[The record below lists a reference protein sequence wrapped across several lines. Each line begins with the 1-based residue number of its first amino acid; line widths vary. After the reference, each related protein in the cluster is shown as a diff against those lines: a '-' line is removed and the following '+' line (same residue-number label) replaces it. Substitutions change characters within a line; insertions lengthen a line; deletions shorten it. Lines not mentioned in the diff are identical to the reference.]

1 MRFYLWGLVVGI
13 LWAQL
18 VWDWHAEQDSGLG
31 YHIPA
36 PYFLFGFRP
45 YEYSQLFYRVKLV
58 GDTLWVMGNTC
69 VRAGDTLYLPS
80 TDGAKK
86 VYDNPSSS
94 NPVAVSYIAG
104 YDRITGVLKLVYLA
118 HVAHSES
125 YAIRF
130 QDFEVSENQD
140 TLWVAV
146 DLPNGGGC
154 RDRPSSG
161 SISVRSDDII
171 VQQWRSGSLVNWQ
184 TSFSYSLHSSA
195 SAGQVWQIIRGT
207 NEVSCVP
214 IHWENNQD
222 DEGLDLSF
230 WSLVRRP
237 GVVYVSGTCRRPNTV
252 QSPLGSFSSP
262 QLNDAFPARSDNEPP
277 YGFILRLST
286 GTSFAITDA
295 AAIGMYR
302 VPPTSIFHTYGRSL
316 ILFGDTVFFVV
327 GVRSLL
333 SWTSTH
339 TLYAKS
345 SATPASTVGLEQLD
359 SGGPPSG
366 RMILVGFRAD
376 DLAPLKQSV
385 SLHYERLWNYD
396 GLFWS
401 QPSALYPVVVGDTLY
416 IAWSDQRPV
425 GVPTG
430 DGGEVGFNNEPRI
443 YVMGWAGLSA
453 YGSSWSAFGAGWPA
467 VYTSI
472 FGWVPGPASGMV
484 RWGDTLWVSCTGGGN
499 GQRPLFLLHRQVGH
513 PSLSVCTC
521 C

>member
-36 PYFLFGFRP
+36 PYFLSRFRP

-86 VYDNPSSS
+86 VYRNPSSS
-94 NPVAVSYIAG
+94 DPVAVSYIAG

-118 HVAHSES
+118 HVDPSQS

-146 DLPNGGGC
+146 DLPAGGGC
-154 RDRPSSG
+154 RNRPGSG
-161 SISVRSDDII
+161 SISVSNGTII
-171 VQQWRSGSLVNWQ
+171 VQRWSSGTLSQVGWQ

-195 SAGQVWQIIRGT
+195 SAGQVWQITRSD
-207 NEVSCVP
+207 NEVRCVS
-214 IHWENNQD
+214 IHWQNNQD
-222 DEGLDLSF
+222 DEGLDLGF

-252 QSPLGSFSSP
+252 QSPRGSFSSR

-295 AAIGMYR
+295 AAIGMNR

-327 GVRSLL
+327 GVRAWGSWGLTILCMRKVARLL
-333 SWTSTH
+333 
-339 TLYAKS
+339 
-345 SATPASTVGLEQLD
+345 
-359 SGGPPSG
+359 
-366 RMILVGFRAD
+366 
-376 DLAPLKQSV
+376 
-385 SLHYERLWNYD
+385 
-396 GLFWS
+396 
-401 QPSALYPVVVGDTLY
+401 
-416 IAWSDQRPV
+416 RPRWV
-425 GVPTG
+425 
-430 DGGEVGFNNEPRI
+430 
-443 YVMGWAGLSA
+443 W
-453 YGSSWSAFGAGWPA
+453 GA
-467 VYTSI
+467 
-472 FGWVPGPASGMV
+472 
-484 RWGDTLWVSCTGGGN
+484 
-499 GQRPLFLLHRQVGH
+499 
-513 PSLSVCTC
+513 
-521 C
+521 